1 VQAKIAK
8 SSKTRASRLKYVS
21 TIHVLI
27 QGFET
32 PFDQNLDSTKH
43 WVNLANKIPWDKLV
57 KIYENQFGKS
67 NLGASKI
74 NGRIAIVWVIIKH
87 LHNLSVRDV
96 VAQLQENVYMQYFI
110 GLGSFCNAPLYDPSL
125 LVEFRHRIG
134 MEELK
139 EINEIIVSN

>member
-1 VQAKIAK
+1 MAK

-57 KIYENQFGKS
+57 KIYENQLGKS
-67 NLGASKI
+67 NFDASKI
-74 NGRIAIVWVIIKH
+74 NRRITIVSVIIKH
-87 LHNLSVRDV
+87 LHNLSDRDV
-96 VAQLQENVYMQYFI
+96 EANYKRMFTFSIL
-110 GLGSFCNAPLYDPSL
+110 
-125 LVEFRHRIG
+125 
-134 MEELK
+134 
-139 EINEIIVSN
+139 